1 MKRRTL
7 YIILCFMLCGV
18 CHAQETNDST
28 KTDTVSITQETIQ
41 IDVNQIISENA
52 TLKKTE
58 KSLNTQLEERDRQIQ
73 ALQLR
78 IKEIEGRLVFA
89 DSIVAR
95 LSNDC
100 LRKKY
105 EPALVREALDN
116 FSQMYSTELQSK
128 LSPVKNLLQNYGSY
142 YQEIITILQTAQ
154 SNSDLTIPSIGK
166 KTANQYVTEIK
177 NSAYYRKCYKKN
189 WNIPFLEKLIDRSV
203 KSLQEFDPMTMNGI
217 TLIDFK

>member
-1 MKRRTL
+1 MKRKTL
-7 YIILCFMLCGV
+7 YIIFCFMLCEV
-18 CHAQETNDST
+18 CHAQEANDST
-28 KTDTVSITQETIQ
+28 KADSVSITQETIQ

-52 TLKKTE
+52 TLKETE
-58 KSLNTQLEERDRQIQ
+58 KSLNTQLKERDRQIQ

-105 EPALVREALDN
+105 EPTLVREALDN
-116 FSQMYSTELQSK
+116 FSLMYSTELQSK
-128 LSPVKNLLQNYGSY
+128 LTPVKNLLQNYGSY

-166 KTANQYVTEIK
+166 KTANQYITEIK

-189 WNIPFLEKLIDRSV
+189 WNIPFLEKLIDKSI